1 MSATIH
7 VDLHT
12 SIQKIDNSLVIVGFD
27 IHLDPSGKQ
36 GNIVWP
42 YTVLENGEAPSSETS
57 ITIYADTVTLYSDL
71 TNIGKNISIF
81 AREIIVTPNVI
92 INVSAA
98 DTWVAE
104 PAIPN
109 YKIFNPAPNPT
120 PSTRST
126 GPKGSDGGTGC
137 DAGSITLVAQQFSE
151 LPSPPT
157 YQPNRTRLFNT
168 GHLLE
173 SLFAN
178 LWSDSK
184 IVGNFQNIPLPDFN
198 LPAPTIDFT
207 IPTPLKPIHVHYD
220 LEFAFRENK
229 LLGAQ
234 NCSSITRSISQS
246 DNKITIDIN
255 FGPIQLA
262 SQAVT
267 IYVNGQPHDE
277 AVLNCSFIL
286 GASLHFILESDG
298 TTLRFDSISDPAI
311 QDVNFVIKDR
321 LLFDGNPFSLGPY
334 CTNKLSERL
343 MLIIAPQFKQILPI
357 LGDGFAV
364 AYSAVRK
371 VGGKML
377 TMANGGIGGRGQDGG
392 TGGAAGQGGNGG
404 SSGNGGNGGVIN
416 VYSGDLAPGFLL
428 ATAVAGF
435 GEQVALPGNGGLRNS
450 YIGGP
455 LGSAGASG
463 QNGTPGT
470 VKLNGSAYRYLQK
483 PPDFDHATFA
493 DQLSIG
499 QLLLEQQGAKLAFIS
514 AEVPDDSAK
523 TQDNYKAVIPL
534 YLWLYDATFP
544 YVVGNPGNRPPT
556 AVATLKGIN
565 SAASLALSR
574 LNAGM
579 SYYGT
584 PITWT
589 PATSASAWNQ
599 YISSFINYGNIL
611 SQAYTTA
618 SAAQASNQTQID
630 AVIGAK
636 GTIDAQLSML
646 NSQIKT
652 LQVGVNSLS
661 ESIGQMT
668 RQIDAQ
674 TNKIT
679 SEITADARAYLQ
691 DIGMGCSLE
700 DIVKILQGIYAVGSS
715 IAKAEED
722 IVGAIKGIGKGL
734 KDIYDANHNA
744 IASVQTAQANV
755 ASLQTAWKT
764 LQEDL
769 NGNASAGV
777 IAIDGE
783 KFETFVNQT
792 FGGYSFTA
800 QLLADM
806 HALITLGQRR
816 NTARSTLTIQI
827 AEILK
832 LKAEVAQFSNYA
844 EYIQAMAAESVV
856 PVEPQYVQFLANS
869 YNYTANCIV
878 DMMWE
883 MNQALQYLTT
893 SPLTLQITGIDI
905 ATLSAKQAQ
914 LTQELAQAKEEA
926 AKSFASFAGI
936 PYKIPCG
943 PETPAHSQLTA
954 SKKMV
959 FSLPTSVSAVLF
971 SKAGSVTLTELTVTL
986 DGLSGFSAQAAVDV
1000 GIGQIGPDSRY
1011 NVNTE
1016 NWMAFPH
1023 APVTTEYRY
1032 VPSSQKVQVIASFA
1046 NGDNY
1051 NGVSPFAYWVLDFSS
1066 ELNDWI
1072 DWSLVKTV
1080 VLNFSGTMQPK
1091 HVSRTAGGKIK
1102 AA

>member
-1 MSATIH
+1 M
-7 VDLHT
+7 
-12 SIQKIDNSLVIVGFD
+12 
-27 IHLDPSGKQ
+27 
-36 GNIVWP
+36 
-42 YTVLENGEAPSSETS
+42 
-57 ITIYADTVTLYSDL
+57 
-71 TNIGKNISIF
+71 
-81 AREIIVTPNVI
+81 
-92 INVSAA
+92 
-98 DTWVAE
+98 
-104 PAIPN
+104 
-109 YKIFNPAPNPT
+109 
-120 PSTRST
+120 
-126 GPKGSDGGTGC
+126 
-137 DAGSITLVAQQFSE
+137 
-151 LPSPPT
+151 
-157 YQPNRTRLFNT
+157 
-168 GHLLE
+168 
-173 SLFAN
+173 
-178 LWSDSK
+178 
-184 IVGNFQNIPLPDFN
+184 
-198 LPAPTIDFT
+198 
-207 IPTPLKPIHVHYD
+207 
-220 LEFAFRENK
+220 
-229 LLGAQ
+229 
-234 NCSSITRSISQS
+234 
-246 DNKITIDIN
+246 
-255 FGPIQLA
+255 
-262 SQAVT
+262 
-267 IYVNGQPHDE
+267 
-277 AVLNCSFIL
+277 
-286 GASLHFILESDG
+286 
-298 TTLRFDSISDPAI
+298 
-311 QDVNFVIKDR
+311 
-321 LLFDGNPFSLGPY
+321 
-334 CTNKLSERL
+334 
-343 MLIIAPQFKQILPI
+343 
-357 LGDGFAV
+357 
-364 AYSAVRK
+364 
-371 VGGKML
+371 
-377 TMANGGIGGRGQDGG
+377 
-392 TGGAAGQGGNGG
+392 
-404 SSGNGGNGGVIN
+404 
-416 VYSGDLAPGFLL
+416 
-428 ATAVAGF
+428 
-435 GEQVALPGNGGLRNS
+435 
-450 YIGGP
+450 
-455 LGSAGASG
+455 
-463 QNGTPGT
+463 
-470 VKLNGSAYRYLQK
+470 
-483 PPDFDHATFA
+483 
-493 DQLSIG
+493 SIG

-534 YLWLYDATFP
+534 YLWLYDATLP
-544 YVVGNPGNRPPT
+544 YIAGNPGNRPPT

-618 SAAQASNQTQID
+618 SATQASNQTQIN

-636 GTIDAQLSML
+636 GTIDAQLSTL

-679 SEITADARAYLQ
+679 SEITADARAYLR

-700 DIVKILQGIYAVGSS
+700 DIVKILQGIYAVGSG

-755 ASLQTAWKT
+755 ASLQTAWNT

-783 KFETFVNQT
+783 KFETFVSQT

-806 HALITLGQRR
+806 QALITLGQRR
-816 NTARSTLTIQI
+816 NTARSTLTIQV

-893 SPLTLQITGIDI
+893 SPSTLQITGIDI

-914 LTQELAQAKEEA
+914 LTQELAYAKEEA

-936 PYKIPCG
+936 SYEIPCS

-959 FSLPTSVSAVLF
+959 FNLPTSVSAALF
-971 SKAGSVTLTELTVTL
+971 NKAGSVTLTELTVTL

-1016 NWMAFPH
+1016 KWMAFPH

-1091 HVSRTAGGKIK
+1091 HVSRTADGKIE